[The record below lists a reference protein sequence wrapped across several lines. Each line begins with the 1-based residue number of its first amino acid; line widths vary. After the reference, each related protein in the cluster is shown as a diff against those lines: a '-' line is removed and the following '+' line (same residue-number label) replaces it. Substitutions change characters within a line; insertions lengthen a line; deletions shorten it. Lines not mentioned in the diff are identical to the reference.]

1 MRVRKQVFLV
11 KAAGWMVVPLTKLRK
26 AEVGEG
32 LEVRK
37 ELCFKHIR
45 AEISIKHGSFHRN

>member
-1 MRVRKQVFLV
+1 MFLV